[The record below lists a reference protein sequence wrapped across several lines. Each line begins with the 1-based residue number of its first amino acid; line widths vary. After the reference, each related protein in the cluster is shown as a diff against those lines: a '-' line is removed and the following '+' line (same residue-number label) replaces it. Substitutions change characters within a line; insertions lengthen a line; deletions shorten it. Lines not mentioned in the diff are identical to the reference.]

1 VILHG
6 YYDYI
11 YIFDDDDGKDDAVFV
26 VWMEY
31 VDEELGV
38 ESFKSDRD
46 GRGKVTVY
54 IIKRSFVIHH
64 NTHHSRA
71 QCLQ

>member
-31 VDEELGV
+31 VYEELGV
-38 ESFKSDRD
+38 ESFK
-46 GRGKVTVY
+46 
-54 IIKRSFVIHH
+54 
-64 NTHHSRA
+64 
-71 QCLQ
+71 